1 MKTNLV
7 YATSNPGKI
16 IEIGRHFGF
25 HDLAVSKLSDFTDV
39 ILEPEETGATLGE
52 NALIKANAYAEALSK
67 IPTISGEQFIVIAD
81 DTGIFIEGLN
91 GEPGIRVRRWK
102 GYKMTDEEIISHTL
116 ERMKN
121 LSGESRKA
129 IFRSVLCVVQVDE
142 KGTMKELIT
151 VEGSLKGQILEKD
164 DPRRIIGFP
173 FESLFFVDEY
183 NMLLGDLH
191 RLSDGEKRRGLFNH
205 RERAIE
211 KIIPII
217 KSLVGKTHNV

>member
-129 IFRSVLCVVQVDE
+129 IFRTVLCVVQVDE

-164 DPRRIIGFP
+164 DPRRIQYAP
-173 FESLFFVDEY
+173 
-183 NMLLGDLH
+183 
-191 RLSDGEKRRGLFNH
+191 R
-205 RERAIE
+205 
-211 KIIPII
+211 
-217 KSLVGKTHNV
+217 